1 MSGEDTP
8 KTAKPAPRRALGR
21 GLDALFGNG
30 DDLGQAL
37 PAEPRPGEKIIDLP
51 MESLEP
57 NPFQPRRE
65 YKDEALQSLAD
76 SIAEHGVLQP
86 ILVRPA
92 GRAYQLIAGERR
104 FRAAQMAGLQRVPV
118 VVRQATD
125 DQALLLAL
133 LENLQ
138 REDLNVLE
146 EAQAYRQLADDFS
159 LSQEQIARGVG
170 KDRSTITNTLRLL
183 ALPDSIRADLAA
195 GRITAG
201 HARALLALPN
211 EPLMRKARDL
221 IVAQSLSVRA
231 AERLVKALIKP
242 RKDRVPSQEEIHLQ
256 SLAASLRQSLGTKVN
271 INKKGRGGRI
281 TIEYYSNQDLERIL
295 DRLKD

>member
-1 MSGEDTP
+1 MSGEDSP
-8 KTAKPAPRRALGR
+8 KTTKAAPRRALGR

-37 PAEPRPGEKIIDLP
+37 PAEPKPGEKILELP

-57 NPFQPRRE
+57 NPFQPRRD
-65 YKDEALQSLAD
+65 YKDEALQALAD

-92 GRAYQLIAGERR
+92 GQAYQLIAGERR

-118 VVRQATD
+118 VVREASD

-146 EAQAYRQLADDFS
+146 EAQAYRQLADDFQ

-183 ALPDSIRADLAA
+183 ALPASLQADLAA
-195 GRITAG
+195 GRLTAG

-211 EPLMRKARDL
+211 EAMMRKARDL
-221 IVAQSLSVRA
+221 IVAQGLSVRA
-231 AERLVKALIKP
+231 TERLVKALTKTKKV
-242 RKDRVPSQEEIHLQ
+242 RNPSQEEIHLQ
-256 SLAASLRQSLGTKVN
+256 SLAASLRQVLGTKVS
-271 INKKGRGGRI
+271 INKTGKVGRI